1 MPGIL
6 KFAGLF
12 LIGLS
17 AFGVGMSAAH
27 ALGEQVHELETA
39 RAVLDGLAGEL
50 SYGLTPLDEAVNRL
64 CRRESLQRAVYLE
77 TCAGF
82 CREGKPFPEAWRES
96 ICQNRRFS
104 EPDKE
109 ALIGLSDILGQ
120 ASLEEQLTSL
130 AHVKRILDASLEQAR
145 GYAESHG
152 KLYRTLGAL
161 GGVFL
166 VIFWI

>member
-1 MPGIL
+1 M
-6 KFAGLF
+6 
-12 LIGLS
+12 
-17 AFGVGMSAAH
+17 
-27 ALGEQVHELETA
+27 
-39 RAVLDGLAGEL
+39 
-50 SYGLTPLDEAVNRL
+50 
-64 CRRESLQRAVYLE
+64 
-77 TCAGF
+77 
-82 CREGKPFPEAWRES
+82 
-96 ICQNRRFS
+96 
-104 EPDKE
+104 
-109 ALIGLSDILGQ
+109 GLSDILGQ